1 MTTVARPQGP
11 RGCSDTKRTAR
22 DLPMF
27 PLISVCE
34 QKSDLLAA
42 DASKN
47 EGRIRFRD
55 FPSFTAKLL
64 DHPYWI
70 HEAIVMDTVLSQV
83 KCWLCKIGTTYSTT
97 KSKRIEMGISCGV
110 PRLSFTFHCYWKS
123 HHPRKSVP
131 FSVQLAAR
139 HKTSCCCWCSCADK
153 TSKQIE

>member
-97 KSKRIEMGISCGV
+97 KSKRRNGNKLRGPPFKLHFPLLLE
-110 PRLSFTFHCYWKS
+110 S

-139 HKTSCCCWCSCADK
+139 HKTSCRCWCSCADK